1 MKKYLVLL
9 LISTFTFGQVNTTTT
24 TAGKYKMNIPDL
36 GAKKDSA
43 VVWDGVSKLLKI
55 IPVSQIKGTTN
66 LDYIATPV
74 GGTVYSSS
82 GNDAILPLVTTI
94 NAGLQSPSD
103 KTKLNGIAN
112 GATANSTD
120 AALRDRS
127 THTGTQSISTVA
139 GLQTSLDTKVDK
151 VTGKGLSTEDYTTAE
166 KTKLSNIAN
175 GATANSTDV
184 ALRDR
189 STHTGTQAISTVIGL
204 QAAIDAKINISLIGA
219 NNGVAP
225 LDAGG
230 KVPFANL
237 PAALMI
243 YKGMWNPNTNT
254 PTLSDGTG
262 VAGWVYK
269 VSVDGSANLG
279 SGTISYLAGDF
290 LIHNGTKWERSAGTD
305 NVVSVNGQ
313 QGVVIL
319 TTANISDSTNKRYQ
333 TDAQQA
339 YNDATSSIQ
348 TQLNGK
354 QTAGNYELAFSK
366 NTAFNKNFGTT
377 AGTVAE
383 GNDSRINNGQTAY
396 SWGNHASKYVLN
408 DTSPRTDP
416 NTQLQ
421 SSSYRFDPNA
431 NNPTNH
437 HYSISTFG
445 NNGNVSAQLAVRLS
459 QGDTYTRSY
468 DASWSTWRKLLNDLN
483 FNSYSPTLTGT
494 GATGTWGISISG
506 NSATATNATNWTG
519 YDGTGNGVSN
529 MVFGMGYDNTL
540 SKWTYATLP
549 QFRTW
554 LGLGSNAYSSLNIFP
569 INDGYGGDLNTLS
582 NSVGKAYSAT
592 NAATGPASYGP
603 YLSFGGGGTTYTTQ
617 LNSDSVANGET
628 YIRVNSNSSFG
639 NWRTLLHS
647 GNFNSFAPTLT
658 GSGASGTW
666 GISIS
671 GSATQLLLNYASNL
685 NAVIAS
691 GIYRQESVPGAF
703 NFSPTLNMSADDGR
717 AQIMIDRY
725 GSGLKFRS
733 SQSATDPNSWT
744 AWKSIWHESN
754 FNPANY
760 LPLTGGNL
768 SGNLSITGTV
778 TASGGFFNSDLRLK
792 DVVKRDG
799 DVAYFKWKDKRDNKL
814 HIGYIAQE
822 VQKEFPD
829 QVQQGKDGM
838 LSVNYVEIL
847 VAKIQD
853 LEKRVKE
860 LENHK

>member
-354 QTAGNYELAFSK
+354 QPAGSYESAFSK
-366 NTAFNKNFGTT
+366 NTAFNKSFGTA

-396 SWGNHASKYVLN
+396 GWGNHASKGYVVGVA
-408 DTSPRTDP
+408 D
-416 NTQLQ
+416 
-421 SSSYRFDPNA
+421 
-431 NNPTNH
+431 
-437 HYSISTFG
+437 
-445 NNGNVSAQLAVRLS
+445 VSATDNTIVRRSSDGLAAIQAGYLEM
-459 QGDTYTRSY
+459 TYPSV
-468 DASWSTWRKLLNDLN
+468 DAS
-483 FNSYSPTLTGT
+483 
-494 GATGTWGISISG
+494 SI
-506 NSATATNATNWTG
+506 ADFVTTA
-519 YDGTGNGVSN
+519 GNGVLRRNSAST
-529 MVFGMGYDNTL
+529 VKTF
-540 SKWTYATLP
+540 
-549 QFRTW
+549 
-554 LGLGSNAYSSLNIFP
+554 LGLGSNAYTS
-569 INDGYGGDLNTLS
+569 
-582 NSVGKAYSAT
+582 
-592 NAATGPASYGP
+592 
-603 YLSFGGGGTTYTTQ
+603 
-617 LNSDSVANGET
+617 
-628 YIRVNSNSSFG
+628 
-639 NWRTLLHS
+639 
-647 GNFNSFAPTLT
+647 
-658 GSGASGTW
+658 
-666 GISIS
+666 
-671 GSATQLLLNYASNL
+671 
-685 NAVIAS
+685 
-691 GIYRQESVPGAF
+691 
-703 NFSPTLNMSADDGR
+703 
-717 AQIMIDRY
+717 
-725 GSGLKFRS
+725 
-733 SQSATDPNSWT
+733 T
-744 AWKSIWHESN
+744 A
-754 FNPANY
+754 Y
-760 LPLTGGNL
+760 LPLTGGML
-768 SGNLSITGTV
+768 SGNLTIDSGYGVGFSLNDGFSILRQAGSTQFNYGGIPKLNISVDGIESVAMTIGKVPTGV
-778 TASGGFFNSDLRLK
+778 VASIEPNIQTKASFTQNSALIQNRDNDIFYPMLAGYNVVSNFGYYNVPAFGFMRPSDNSNGDVVIRNSGDGLAPVMWKFKPNGDFVIQGSVIASAFFQSSDRRLK
-792 DVVKRDG
+792 NILMRDG
-799 DVAYFKWKDKRDNKL
+799 DVAYFTWKDKRDTKT

-822 VQKEFPD
+822 VKKEFPD
-829 QVQQGKDGM
+829 QVQKGTDGM

-860 LENHK
+860 LENRK